1 MKKRLAGI
9 GLAAI
14 LALSTA
20 IVGCS
25 SQPAAT
31 TAPKQEP
38 SSQAAAAPAASGNTG
53 EKVLTFASGSDIVSF
68 DIHDHNN
75 TSTEAVHVNM
85 FNYLVRKDKDQKI
98 QPDLATSWEIV
109 NDKTWR
115 FKLREGVSFHNGD
128 PFTAEDVKFTLERV
142 ATDQKLLEYGNY
154 KQIKEVKIVD
164 PHTVD
169 IITNETEPVLL
180 NRLSRLGSSMLPS
193 KYIKEKGWEEFLKN
207 PVGTGPYKFEK
218 WERDDRLTL
227 VKNDYYFGDKP
238 KWDKL
243 VFRSIPEDATRVA
256 ELLTGGVDIA
266 VNIPPSDMERIE
278 SNEGTH
284 AVTGPTQRVMQLSL
298 RLTPGTVTENP
309 KVREAIDLAVD
320 EKAIVD
326 SILGGGGTPTRTR
339 VTAGNFGADPGL
351 YNQSLYDPERAKQL
365 LAEAGYPNGIDITFS
380 ATSGRYLKDKE
391 TAELIQA
398 MLAEVGI
405 RAKLDLMEWSKFN
418 ETYKAKKFGELF
430 MIAYANSMFDASLA
444 FDRLSTERAKG
455 ESDYSNGEVD
465 ALLKEAEK
473 NMNLEERAKQY
484 VKVQEIIAEERPQIY
499 MYQMNANYGVSDRI
513 DFAPRLDEM
522 LFADEVTLK

>member
-1 MKKRLAGI
+1 MKKRFAGI
-9 GLAAI
+9 GLAAV

-25 SQPAAT
+25 SQPTTT
-31 TAPKQEP
+31 TAPKQEQT
-38 SSQAAAAPAASGNTG
+38 SQGSTAPAQSDSG
-53 EKVLTFASGSDIVSF
+53 EKVLTFASGNDIVSF

-85 FNYLVRKDKDQKI
+85 FNYLVKKDRDQKV

-115 FKLREGVSFHNGD
+115 FKLREGVTFHNGD
-128 PFTAEDVKFTLERV
+128 PFTAEDVKFTLERI
-142 ATDQKLLEYGNY
+142 AKDQKLLEYGNY

-164 PHTVD
+164 PHTVE
-169 IITNETEPVLL
+169 IITNESEPVLL

-193 KYIKEKGWEEFLKN
+193 KYIKEKGWDEFLKN
-207 PVGTGPYKFEK
+207 PVGTGPYKFQEWK
-218 WERDDRLTL
+218 RDDRLIL
-227 VKNDYYFGDKP
+227 VKNEQYFGDKP

-243 VFRSIPEDATRVA
+243 IFRSIPEDATRVA

-266 VNIPPSDMERIE
+266 VNIPPSDLDRIE
-278 SNEGTH
+278 GNEGTH
-284 AVTGPTQRVMQLSL
+284 TATGPTQRVMQLTV
-298 RLTPGTVTENP
+298 RTTPGTVTENP
-309 KVREAIDLAVD
+309 KVREAIDLAID

-326 SILGGGGTPTRTR
+326 SILAGGGTPTRTR
-339 VTAGNFGADPGL
+339 VTPGNFGANPDLFGKA
-351 YNQSLYDPERAKQL
+351 LYDPERAKQL
-365 LAEAGYPNGIDITFS
+365 LAEAGYPNGVDITFS

-398 MLAEVGI
+398 MLGEVGI
-405 RAKLDLMEWSKFN
+405 RAKLDLLEWSKFN

-444 FDRLSTERAKG
+444 FDRITTERGKG
-455 ESDYSNGEVD
+455 ETDYSNPEVD
-465 ALLKEAEK
+465 QLLKDAEK

-484 VKVQEIIAEERPQIY
+484 VKVQEIIAQDRPQIY
-499 MYQMNANYGVSDRI
+499 MYQMNANYGVSDKI
-513 DFAPRLDEM
+513 NFEPRLDEM
-522 LFADEVTLK
+522 LFADEITKK